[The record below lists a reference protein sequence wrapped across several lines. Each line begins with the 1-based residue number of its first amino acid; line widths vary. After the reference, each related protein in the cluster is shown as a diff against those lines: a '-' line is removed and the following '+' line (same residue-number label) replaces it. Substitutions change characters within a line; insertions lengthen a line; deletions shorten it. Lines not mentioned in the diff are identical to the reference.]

1 MAALIVL
8 LQIVITFVVTA
19 LSLPALLATV
29 PALRDQPLGLLVMA
43 VVAAV
48 TFAGLRLI
56 WPRRKA

>member
-1 MAALIVL
+1 MAGLILL
-8 LQIVITFVVTA
+8 LQIVITLVVTA
-19 LSLPALLATV
+19 LSLPALLATI
-29 PALRDQPLGLLVMA
+29 PALRDQPLGLGVMA

>member
-8 LQIVITFVVTA
+8 LQLVITFVVTA
-19 LSLPALLATV
+19 LSLPALLATI

>member
-1 MAALIVL
+1 MAGLILL
-8 LQIVITFVVTA
+8 LQIVITLVVTA

-29 PALRDQPLGLLVMA
+29 PALRDQPLGRAVMA

>member
-1 MAALIVL
+1 MAALIVF

-19 LSLPALLATV
+19 LSLPALLATI
-29 PALRDQPLGLLVMA
+29 PGLRDQPLGLLVMA

>member
-19 LSLPALLATV
+19 LSLPALLATI
-29 PALRDQPLGLLVMA
+29 PALRDQPLGLGVMA

>member
-19 LSLPALLATV
+19 LSLPALLATI
-29 PALRDQPLGLLVMA
+29 PGLRDQPLGLLVMA

>member
-19 LSLPALLATV
+19 LSLPALLATI

-48 TFAGLRLI
+48 TFAGLRLV

>member
-1 MAALIVL
+1 MAGLILL
-8 LQIVITFVVTA
+8 LQIVITLVVTA
-19 LSLPALLATV
+19 LSLPALLATI
-29 PALRDQPLGLLVMA
+29 PALRDQPLGLAVMA

>member
-1 MAALIVL
+1 MAGLILL
-8 LQIVITFVVTA
+8 LQIVVTLVVTA

-29 PALRDQPLGLLVMA
+29 PALRDQPLGLVVMA

>member
-19 LSLPALLATV
+19 LSLPALLATI

-43 VVAAV
+43 AVAAV

>member
-1 MAALIVL
+1 MTGLIL
-8 LQIVITFVVTA
+8 LVQIVITFVVTA
-19 LSLPALLATV
+19 LSLPALLATI

-48 TFAGLRLI
+48 TFAGIRLI

>member
-1 MAALIVL
+1 MAGLILL
-8 LQIVITFVVTA
+8 LQIVVTLVVTA

-29 PALRDQPLGLLVMA
+29 PALRDQPLGLVVMA
-43 VVAAV
+43 VVAAI

>member
-19 LSLPALLATV
+19 LSLPALLATI
-29 PALRDQPLGLLVMA
+29 PALRDQPLGLVVMA